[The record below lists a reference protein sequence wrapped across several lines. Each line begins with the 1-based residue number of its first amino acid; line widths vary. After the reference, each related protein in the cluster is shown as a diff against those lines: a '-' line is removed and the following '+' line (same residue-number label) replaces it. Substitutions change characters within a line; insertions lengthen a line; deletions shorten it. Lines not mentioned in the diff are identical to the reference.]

1 MRSDPVQEVP
11 VIDDPHENPEGVYAS
26 KAVSPALRLTDC
38 PAHIESPYE
47 ISHCTAISL
56 KFSNYV
62 ACARSLYSVPHISMM
77 IYFDV
82 PVGAVVVV
90 NQVSS
95 FIALR
100 HVQPVDKYIGIQVP
114 VVEVSYFVPYAV
126 VLALYR
132 FISCPMCACAE
143 VHASNLES
151 IDDHDCVF
159 DSVILKSQFVDELTF
174 AFPSINIAL
183 QSTQI

>member
-1 MRSDPVQEVP
+1 
-11 VIDDPHENPEGVYAS
+11 
-26 KAVSPALRLTDC
+26 
-38 PAHIESPYE
+38 
-47 ISHCTAISL
+47 
-56 KFSNYV
+56 
-62 ACARSLYSVPHISMM
+62 M
-77 IYFDV
+77 IYLLAHA
-82 PVGAVVVV
+82 GAVVVV
-90 NQVSS
+90 NQVSN
-95 FIALR
+95 FIAFLSV
-100 HVQPVDKYIGIQVP
+100 HPVDRYIGIPVP
-114 VVEVSYFVPYAV
+114 VVEVSYLVPYAV

-159 DSVILKSQFVDELTF
+159 DSVILKSQFVDEFTF